1 MTMSKSI
8 YCFLVCVFVSTTNV
22 LFAQH
27 VDYLQPT
34 LQGIADKYAATI
46 GFSAINLSTGKSY
59 SVNGS
64 KHLPMQSV
72 YKFHLALAILAEVD
86 KGKLTLNQPILIK
99 KTDLLPDTWSPLK
112 VKYPNGNVKIPLSE
126 LLMYTVGQSDNNGCD
141 ILFRL
146 LGGPLKVHT
155 YIRSLGIKDVAIMAT
170 EEEMHKDDIV
180 QFNNWTTSDAAIQ
193 LLNLFYK
200 RKLLSEQSQS
210 FLWEVMTASPS
221 GLLKIKGLLP
231 NATPVAH
238 KTGYSGVDKNGL
250 TKASN
255 DIGIVTLPNGQHFAI
270 AAFVSNSKEN
280 EVKIDSIIAELSKAV
295 WDQLIK

>member
-112 VKYPNGNVKIPLSE
+112 LKYPNGNVKITLSE

-155 YIRSLGIKDVAIMAT
+155 YIRSLGIKDVAIVAT
-170 EEEMHKDDIV
+170 EEEMHKDNIV

-221 GLLKIKGLLP
+221 GPLKIKGLLP

-238 KTGYSGVDKNGL
+238 KTGYSGVDKNGV
-250 TKASN
+250 TTASN

-270 AAFVSNSKEN
+270 AAFVNNSKEN

>member
-1 MTMSKSI
+1 MTTRKSVC
-8 YCFLVCVFVSTTNV
+8 CFLVFFFVSTSNV

-46 GFSAINLSTGKSY
+46 GFSAINLSTGKTY

-86 KGKLTLNQPILIK
+86 KGKLRLNQAILIK
-99 KTDLLPDTWSPLK
+99 KTDLLPNTWSPLRE
-112 VKYPNGNVKIPLSE
+112 KYPDGNVRVPLSE
-126 LLMYTVGQSDNNGCD
+126 LLTYTVGQSDNNGCD

-146 LGGPLKVHT
+146 LGGPLKVQT
-155 YIRSLGIKDVAIMAT
+155 YIRALGIKDVAIVAT
-170 EEEMHKDDIV
+170 EEEMHKDENV

-210 FLWEVMTASPS
+210 FLWKIMTESPS
-221 GLLKIKGLLP
+221 GPLKIKGLLP
-231 NATPVAH
+231 NGTAVAH
-238 KTGYSGVDKNGL
+238 KTGYSGIDRNGV
-250 TKASN
+250 TSASN
-255 DIGIVTLPNGQHFAI
+255 DIGIVTLPNGQHFAV
-270 AAFVSNSKEN
+270 AAFVSNTKEN
-280 EVKIDSIIAELSKAV
+280 EEKIDSIIAELSKAV